1 MYKKIYVDK
10 INDLPEPYD
19 AKLNKEAFEK
29 MANGDTSI
37 KKDIIDHNLR
47 FVLNQIYN
55 YFSKTSYETN
65 ELFSIGTIGLI
76 KAIDS
81 FDIKKGNAFATYA
94 TRCIH
99 NEILMF
105 MRHEKKF
112 SKEESM
118 NKSLYHDKDGKEII
132 LEEIIADN
140 NINIL
145 DDYIVTEEI
154 ENNEKLIEKMKE
166 ILNFLKER
174 DKQIILYL
182 YGLTDGKKH
191 SQSEAANKFNL
202 SQSIISRIERKCL
215 KLLKEILYN
224 EMNTTIEY
232 SDFDTTEIDPLLN
245 SKLFIE
251 FINLFPE
258 EMHKSYCIE
267 KGIRIKNK
275 KVSKIINSK
284 LTNNSKQE
292 IKTMESHLKFM
303 IDEYF
308 NGIKQNKNKK
318 EILESLISKMKNRS
332 LLFRFSE
339 YSNMEIIYA
348 LRYLTEEE
356 QQIIIKRH
364 GQNLNNFFSFSKK
377 KYQKQFRKY
386 TLAVQNLEIILFL
399 IKNKERFKKDL
410 EISEDKSLIDN
421 LKYLT
426 IKEKNILC
434 SGGGYTKETKT
445 YYDILA
451 IIKRKKEG
459 KICKVS
465 PLFQK
470 YAKEEIRM
478 ALPILSKEELILF
491 LSRHGENLEQKN
503 PWPTDQK
510 SSYYYRRYAK
520 IVKKIIKHIE
530 SKKEV
535 LVTEFCLKYGFNSV
549 SEAKE
554 TIALLAK
561 SEQDIIYL
569 KWGEDLNFVKS
580 FPRNNIKKSFAE
592 YSWEYEEAIYHLKQ
606 IQKKQNANRKE
617 EQIVIIDQ
625 PSKKIKNDLLEEKLS
640 LKKAE
645 IFNNL
650 FEVYQTLIDKKII
663 IELINKTVVN
673 LRISNNEYFH
683 IIENEIFM
691 NLANQY
697 KENID
702 NEKGH
707 MLINHIKEMFL
718 IKIKAKNPLYT
729 KEKIA
734 YAIEEV
740 FKNYTGTSNFEFEI
754 TLYLKN
760 R

>member
-1 MYKKIYVDK
+1 
-10 INDLPEPYD
+10 
-19 AKLNKEAFEK
+19 
-29 MANGDTSI
+29 
-37 KKDIIDHNLR
+37 
-47 FVLNQIYN
+47 
-55 YFSKTSYETN
+55 
-65 ELFSIGTIGLI
+65 
-76 KAIDS
+76 
-81 FDIKKGNAFATYA
+81 
-94 TRCIH
+94 
-99 NEILMF
+99 MF
-105 MRHEKKF
+105 
-112 SKEESM
+112 
-118 NKSLYHDKDGKEII
+118 G
-132 LEEIIADN
+132 
-140 NINIL
+140 
-145 DDYIVTEEI
+145 V
-154 ENNEKLIEKMKE
+154 
-166 ILNFLKER
+166 
-174 DKQIILYL
+174 
-182 YGLTDGKKH
+182 
-191 SQSEAANKFNL
+191 
-202 SQSIISRIERKCL
+202 
-215 KLLKEILYN
+215 
-224 EMNTTIEY
+224 
-232 SDFDTTEIDPLLN
+232 
-245 SKLFIE
+245 
-251 FINLFPE
+251 
-258 EMHKSYCIE
+258 
-267 KGIRIKNK
+267 
-275 KVSKIINSK
+275 
-284 LTNNSKQE
+284 
-292 IKTMESHLKFM
+292 
-303 IDEYF
+303 
-308 NGIKQNKNKK
+308 
-318 EILESLISKMKNRS
+318 
-332 LLFRFSE
+332 
-339 YSNMEIIYA
+339 
-348 LRYLTEEE
+348 
-356 QQIIIKRH
+356 
-364 GQNLNNFFSFSKK
+364 
-377 KYQKQFRKY
+377 
-386 TLAVQNLEIILFL
+386 
-399 IKNKERFKKDL
+399 
-410 EISEDKSLIDN
+410 
-421 LKYLT
+421 
-426 IKEKNILC
+426 
-434 SGGGYTKETKT
+434 GYTKETKT